1 MEKLTK
7 QQKNLI
13 KESIQDY
20 VTELRELGYTYKQIR
35 KFNLQRLE
43 MLKVQIEQ
51 IHMMPEQ
58 ISLFQNIQINLLRI

>member
-35 KFNLQRLE
+35 KFNDQFLIELQEKCLTYLSHEKLMHE
-43 MLKVQIEQ
+43 MR
-51 IHMMPEQ
+51 
-58 ISLFQNIQINLLRI
+58 NN